1 MTDHLSFGTLTIAFD
16 ERVLRPREWT
26 AGQSL
31 WGTDLLHDAPPGPVL
46 ELCAGAGH
54 IGLLAVAG
62 TGRRLVCV
70 DASEVACDFARA
82 NASTAG
88 LADHVEVRHAR
99 LEDAVGP
106 DEQFALVIADPP
118 WVRREDTGRFPEDP
132 LSAIDGGDD
141 GLDVARACL
150 DVVAGH
156 LAPGGTALLQLG
168 TGAQADAL
176 RSTLAGYPQ
185 RLDMT
190 EVRQFVRGV
199 VVRIDRIAG

>member
-1 MTDHLSFGTLTIAFD
+1 MTEHLSFGTLTIAFD

-26 AGQSL
+26 AAQSL
-31 WGTDLLHDAPPGPVL
+31 WGTELLREAPPGPVL

-54 IGLLAVAG
+54 IGLLAVSG

-70 DASEVACDFARA
+70 DASDVACDFARA
-82 NASTAG
+82 NASAAG
-88 LADHVEVRHAR
+88 LADLVEVRHAR
-99 LEDAVGP
+99 LQDAVGP
-106 DEQFALVIADPP
+106 DERFPLVIADPP
-118 WVRREDTGRFPEDP
+118 WVPREDTGRFPEDP

-150 DVVAGH
+150 DVIGGH

-168 TGAQADAL
+168 SEAQADGLRPAL
-176 RSTLAGYPQ
+176 TGHAQPLQ
-185 RLDMT
+185 MT

-199 VVRIDRIAG
+199 VVRIDRPAG

>member
-1 MTDHLSFGTLTIAFD
+1 MTDLMTFGHLSIAYD
-16 ERVLRPREWT
+16 DRVLRPRGWT
-26 AGQSL
+26 AGQST
-31 WGTDLLHDAPPGPVL
+31 WGAELLASGPPGPVL

-82 NASTAG
+82 NAAAAG
-88 LADHVEVRHAR
+88 LADLVEVRHAR
-99 LEDAVGP
+99 LEEAVAP
-106 DEQFALVIADPP
+106 DERFALVLADPP
-118 WVRREDTGRFPEDP
+118 WVPRGETGRFPEEP

-150 DVVAGH
+150 DVVARH
-156 LAPGGTALLQLG
+156 LLPGGTALLQLG
-168 TGAQADAL
+168 TTGQADEVRTA
-176 RSTLAGYPQ
+176 LAGTDG
-185 RLDMT
+185 LKVS

-199 VVRIDRIAG
+199 VVRIDRSAG

>member
-1 MTDHLSFGTLTIAFD
+1 MTDLMTFGHLSIAYD
-16 ERVLRPREWT
+16 DRVLRPRGWT
-26 AGQSL
+26 AGQSA
-31 WGTDLLHDAPPGPVL
+31 WGAELLASGPPGPVL

-82 NASTAG
+82 NAAAAG
-88 LADHVEVRHAR
+88 LADLVEVRHAR
-99 LEDAVGP
+99 LEEAVAP
-106 DEQFALVIADPP
+106 DERFALVLADPP
-118 WVRREDTGRFPEDP
+118 WVPRGETGRFPEDP

-150 DVVAGH
+150 DVVARH
-156 LAPGGTALLQLG
+156 LLPGGTALLQLG
-168 TGAQADAL
+168 TTGQADEVRTA
-176 RSTLAGYPQ
+176 LAGTDG
-185 RLDMT
+185 LEVS

-199 VVRIDRIAG
+199 VVRIDRSAG